1 MILIAFTI
9 VVVGLCVL
17 GALYGSDSHDTN
29 IGRRI

>member
-1 MILIAFTI
+1 MILIAFML

-17 GALYGSDSHDTN
+17 GALFGADSHDTN